1 MYHNPVL
8 LHPSVDSLVLNP
20 SGTYVDVTF
29 GGGGH
34 SRCILEHLNADG
46 RLLAFDQDPD
56 SAANVPDDPRFQ
68 FVPFNFCYLKK
79 FLQYY
84 QAYPVDGILADLGVS
99 SFQFDTA
106 DRGFSHRMEGVLDMR
121 MNSNKGVTAYQ
132 IVNEYPVD
140 RLADIFYR
148 YGELSNGRQIAL
160 HIDKCRPTAIRTTTD
175 LVEIVS
181 PLLPHG
187 KENKVLSQ
195 IFQALRIEVN
205 SELSVLQ
212 DFLSQTADALKPGG
226 RLVVISY
233 HSLEDRLVKNFM
245 KAGNFEGN
253 VEKDF
258 YGNPLTPFDIV
269 TRKAVIPDEQE
280 VAANSRAR
288 SAKLRVAAKKL

>member
-181 PLLPHG
+181 PLLPRG

-258 YGNPLTPFDIV
+258 YGNPLTPFEIV